1 MFVSRCWVVDAI
13 IDRIAQPVGYPG
25 AVLLWPW
32 DERMLHHHH
41 YLRLGYIMPLS
52 YRLQESAYN
61 TATINTP
68 ESVARQRVAME
79 RDNYESV

>member
-1 MFVSRCWVVDAI
+1 MQSLIV
-13 IDRIAQPVGYPG
+13 AQPVGYAG

-32 DERMLHHHH
+32 DERMLRHHHH
-41 YLRLGYIMPLS
+41 HHHLLGYIMPLS

-79 RDNYESV
+79 RDNYESI